1 MEELSTSKLDFVK
14 VVFNVSLVV
23 TLVLLKHVAI
33 LILDTLEPRAHVAEL
48 LEKVRLHFIVLRLLC
63 QTADD
68 ALLYVELTG
77 LWHVTLVD
85 FALSTL

>member
-14 VVFNVSLVV
+14 VVFNVSLIV

-63 QTADD
+63 QTAND
-68 ALLYVELTG
+68 ALLYVKLTG

-85 FALSTL
+85 FPLSTL